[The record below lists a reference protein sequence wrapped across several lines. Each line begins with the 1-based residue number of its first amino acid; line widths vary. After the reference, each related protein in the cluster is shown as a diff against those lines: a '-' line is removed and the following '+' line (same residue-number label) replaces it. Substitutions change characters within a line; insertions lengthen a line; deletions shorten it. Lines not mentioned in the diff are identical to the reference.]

1 MTEPFT
7 FTLTPAVDS
16 VLTLTPALDA
26 VFTLQP
32 AASHRTLAEWIAAQA
47 VLYFDANYPNG
58 GLT

>member
-7 FTLTPAVDS
+7 FTLTPAIDS
-16 VLTLTPALDA
+16 MLTLTPVSNA

-32 AASHRTLAEWIAAQA
+32 AASYRTLAEWIAAQA
-47 VLYFDANYPNG
+47 VLYFDANYPG

>member
-7 FTLTPAVDS
+7 FTLTPVVDS
-16 VLTLTPALDA
+16 LLTLTPAVDA

-32 AASHRTLAEWIAAQA
+32 AASYRTVAEWIAAQA
-47 VLYFDANYPNG
+47 VLFFDANYPG

>member
-7 FTLTPAVDS
+7 FTLTPTIDS
-16 VLTLTPALDA
+16 VLTLTPSVDA

-32 AASHRTLAEWIAAQA
+32 AASYRTLAEWIAAQA
-47 VLYFDANYPNG
+47 VLYFDAEYPSG